1 MINNKKRYNAYIYFY
16 SFYYLIFIPSIMFL
30 LVSTIIFNSLI
41 LSYAQNLSGSIS
53 LKANAGEDQYVEEG
67 KPVILNAE
75 DSVSSD
81 PPIDSYSW
89 LQLEPKDP
97 KVELENSNTSRAS
110 FTSPNLPN
118 PGNIAFQL
126 IVKDN
131 NITDTDTVNIYVV
144 EDLSTIDK
152 LKEGGPTN
160 YQPEICFDGSDNDL
174 DGKIDV
180 QDEECGMTFIPEN
193 PSQIPFPPHI
203 GGGSNLPNSQFG
215 QILPPNQMQPQYEQ
229 AQPGQINPGQGQIIP

>member
-1 MINNKKRYNAYIYFY
+1 MLLSKIFY
-16 SFYYLIFIPSIMFL
+16 KLSSEFPNISFLFIMSLLFNLIFVYHF
-30 LVSTIIFNSLI
+30 TN
-41 LSYAQNLSGSIS
+41 SYAQTLSSTLS

-81 PPIDSYSW
+81 PPIEIYRW
-89 LQLEPKDP
+89 FQLEPKDIT
-97 KVELENSNTSRAS
+97 VQLENSNTSRAS
-110 FTSPNLPN
+110 FTSPNLPQ

-126 IVKDN
+126 IVQDN
-131 NITDTDTVNIYVV
+131 NVTDTDTVNIYVV

-152 LKEGGPTN
+152 LKEGGPAN

-180 QDEECGMTFIPEN
+180 QDEDCGMTFIPQN
-193 PSQIPFPPHI
+193 PSQRPFPPNP
-203 GGGSNLPNSQFG
+203 GGPFNPNFPEDQFG
-215 QILPPNQMQPQYEQ
+215 QILPHTQIPPEH
-229 AQPGQINPGQGQIIP
+229 AQPGQINPGQGQIIR